1 MVYCKLLARDG
12 KESATYAFG
21 KSDKDMTGKIIFFPD
36 GKAPEIVN
44 QPESGAV
51 SLLWL
56 GKLMNNK
63 YRTSIK
69 NGDFVEIMA
78 YEC

>member
-1 MVYCKLLARDG
+1 MMVYCKLLARNG

-51 SLLWL
+51 STLWI
-56 GKLMNNK
+56 GKLMNK

-69 NGDFVEIMA
+69 SGDFVEKMA